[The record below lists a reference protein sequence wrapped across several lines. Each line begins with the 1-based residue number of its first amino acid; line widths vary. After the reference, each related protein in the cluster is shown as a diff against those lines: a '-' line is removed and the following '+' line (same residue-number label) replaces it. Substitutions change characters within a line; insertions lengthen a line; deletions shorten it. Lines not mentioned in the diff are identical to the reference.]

1 MNFQQFGII
10 FLVLA
15 TVESSAAARTRCGRA
30 RDNSRIRC
38 IKSNY
43 GEDVVTMRQVDDSVS
58 GTIEFDIS
66 VSEST
71 CGQPATGGYGERV
84 TLNEHFTI
92 NLKSVGPG
100 ECLEVFVFDCSV
112 DKEQQNCS
120 EVLKAIPE

>member
-10 FLVLA
+10 CLVLA

-43 GEDVVTMRQVDDSVS
+43 GEDAVTLRQIDDTVS
-58 GTIEFDIS
+58 GTIEFDVS
-66 VSEST
+66 VYEST

-92 NLKSVGPG
+92 KLKSVGPG
-100 ECLEVFVFDCSV
+100 KCLEVFVFDCSV
-112 DKEQQNCS
+112 NKEPQICS
-120 EVLKAIPE
+120 DLLKAIPE